1 MRDQIQQLI
10 NKFPNDLEVIVDNSL
25 YLYTEQYQNNI
36 KERVFFNFSNEI
48 PYSDEYD
55 EVNEYLE
62 SFQEEF
68 ISQKYYRDNGSI
80 QWNYYTIFIV
90 DRDYDDKII
99 SKIEKNKNYTRKI
112 VLKKEK
118 FNDYL
123 ERESN
128 IHEFYSTE
136 TDLAPNL
143 INQWDAQIS
152 ANNLNFICDG
162 TYKKNWI
169 EKLLEESKAFDNTEE
184 SILLTDNNILETRFP
199 ENSFINRLF
208 LGGYRPY
215 PIKRNFVFL

>member
-48 PYSDEYD
+48 PYSDKYD

-118 FNDYL
+118 FNDFL

-162 TYKKNWI
+162 TYKKI
-169 EKLLEESKAFDNTEE
+169 GLK
-184 SILLTDNNILETRFP
+184 
-199 ENSFINRLF
+199 SF
-208 LGGYRPY
+208 
-215 PIKRNFVFL
+215 

>member
-118 FNDYL
+118 
-123 ERESN
+123 
-128 IHEFYSTE
+128 
-136 TDLAPNL
+136 
-143 INQWDAQIS
+143 
-152 ANNLNFICDG
+152 
-162 TYKKNWI
+162 
-169 EKLLEESKAFDNTEE
+169 
-184 SILLTDNNILETRFP
+184 
-199 ENSFINRLF
+199 
-208 LGGYRPY
+208 
-215 PIKRNFVFL
+215 